1 MAEYKFNYYY
11 GNEAE
16 QFNFYRIPKVLF
28 TDERFAKI
36 SVEAKVLYGLMLD
49 RMCLSVK
56 NGWIDEENR
65 VYIYFKLEE
74 VMEYLNFGKD
84 KCVKLFSELD
94 EKGGIGLIR
103 RKKQGLGKPAMI
115 FVMNFVSGMSEV
127 KTSDTQVKDNSEAA
141 QPNIEKHSNNA
152 DLTVAEVQTSEKP
165 KSEYGVGNNED
176 NNGILEVK
184 TNETPTSR
192 VLHSTE
198 VKTSE
203 NKISGEKHNAEVR
216 TSEMSDYGLR
226 ENRSQ
231 AVGKSDSN
239 DTDINNTDFNDTNS
253 ILSYLVRDMIDR
265 NTCAEKIKENIE
277 YDSLIK
283 DYKKEDI
290 DGLVDIIADTIC
302 SSKPY
307 IVIAG
312 EKTPKIIVADR
323 LLRLN
328 CNHIEY
334 VMDSLKKGTAKV
346 RNIKSYM
353 LTALYNS
360 VSTIGH
366 YYRAEANFDMNGG
379 TL

>member
-1 MAEYKFNYYY
+1 MEKYNFKFYY
-11 GNEAE
+11 GNESE

-28 TDERFAKI
+28 TDERFAKL

-56 NGWIDEENR
+56 NSWIDEENR

-74 VMEYLNFGKD
+74 VMKYLNFGKD

-94 EKGGIGLIR
+94 EKSGIGLIR

-115 FVMNFVSGMSEV
+115 YVMNFVKNTSEI
-127 KTSDTQVKDNSEAA
+127 KTSDTAVEDNSEAVDT
-141 QPNIEKHSNNA
+141 NTEKHSNNA
-152 DLTVAEVQTSEKP
+152 DLTVAEVRTSEKP
-165 KSEYGVGNNED
+165 KSEVCVGNDEK

-184 TNETPTSR
+184 TNGNPTSR

-198 VKTSE
+198 AKTSE
-203 NKISGEKHNAEVR
+203 NQMSGEKYNAEVR
-216 TSEMSDYGLR
+216 TSEMSNYGLL

-231 AVGKSDSN
+231 VVGKPDSN

-253 ILSYLVRDMIDR
+253 ILSYLVRDMMDR

-283 DYKKEDI
+283 DYKREDI
-290 DGLVDIIADTIC
+290 DGLVDIIVDTIC

-307 IVIAG
+307 LVIAG
-312 EKTPKIIVADR
+312 DKTPKIIVADR
-323 LLRLN
+323 FLRLN

-346 RNIKSYM
+346 KNIKSYM